1 MINGDP
7 NAFIDKAY
15 SAQEIFYKFKE
26 EEYMLQGYT
35 ADGQFHAH
43 KKLPQFFPADADRCL
58 RGEPVHEI
66 EDRGAKEETE
76 ESHRKR
82 IGAALVN
89 CLSEKRHQAVKNGG
103 GDRNDKSDISGS
115 LHIKPF

>member
-35 ADGQFHAH
+35 ADGQFHIEIQRH
-43 KKLPQFFPADADRCL
+43 LPFLFFFSL
-58 RGEPVHEI
+58 SLYGQI
-66 EDRGAKEETE
+66 
-76 ESHRKR
+76 
-82 IGAALVN
+82 LV
-89 CLSEKRHQAVKNGG
+89 S
-103 GDRNDKSDISGS
+103 
-115 LHIKPF
+115 